1 RLRPFSAPTCN
12 PMKVTTIDCDY
23 TFGRGTIYSFVM
35 PPDYLVASLRN
46 PIVEALASTSLP
58 ISIAGRYFPLRFWW
72 IPPINAATYAAVGL
86 IVETLRLKLHPR
98 SLLNRPTA

>member
-1 RLRPFSAPTCN
+1 MRNRISIGAGLGFLVACCW
-12 PMKVTTIDCDY
+12 I
-23 TFGRGTIYSFVM
+23 IYSFVM